1 MEFYQI
7 TLGVAGTEIRINEV
21 FADRKKGSFCSNRPR
36 IYCETEAQT
45 QTFTSD
51 TLSLWQRHA
60 RCNEQIF
67 LVKPFYSS
75 RRRRWPWC
83 QHPPDPRD
91 DRPQRDHRLCHRERR
106 LKDRRNQVDF
116 QTRSLVKA
124 PPYSLPNTSQMIWV
138 TQKTP
143 GKLEPGTIC
152 HIVLP
157 ATAVNIRMICDT
169 HVQQGGTNID
179 Q

>member
-7 TLGVAGTEIRINEV
+7 TLGVAGTEIRINEL

-67 LVKPFYSS
+67 FGKNFLFQPAEEAAVVPT
-75 RRRRWPWC
+75 PT
-83 QHPPDPRD
+83 
-91 DRPQRDHRLCHRERR
+91 RP
-106 LKDRRNQVDF
+106 
-116 QTRSLVKA
+116 TR
-124 PPYSLPNTSQMIWV
+124 
-138 TQKTP
+138 
-143 GKLEPGTIC
+143 
-152 HIVLP
+152 
-157 ATAVNIRMICDT
+157 
-169 HVQQGGTNID
+169 
-179 Q
+179 